1 MSKSLLLASALLIG
15 ATLTATAAPILVN
28 GGFEDHASTYTA
40 STEFGADFNGYGGQG
55 VTGWTATGFAL
66 YYFGGTQTSVSA
78 ANYYNDPK
86 TYFRNGTN
94 LGDNANNSGPA
105 VPVSPNGG
113 NFIALDGDSSFQC
126 GTGCKSPGA
135 SISQTVMGLTAG
147 QHYDVSFYWA
157 GTQLINRNGATT
169 ERLAVTFGGE
179 QQSTN
184 AVSVAS
190 GGFSGWMQAT
200 LSFTASSASQALTFL
215 SYGTPEG
222 LPPVALL
229 DGVSVT
235 ATVPEPTSWALVTAG
250 LLGLGWAMRR
260 RRGVN
265 AA

>member
-1 MSKSLLLASALLIG
+1 MSKALLLAGALLTG
-15 ATLTATAAPILVN
+15 ATATAAAAPMLVN
-28 GGFEDHASTYTA
+28 GGFENHVNAYTA
-40 STEFGADFNGYGGQG
+40 STQFGSDFGGFGGQG
-55 VTGWTATGFAL
+55 VTDWTATGFSL

-78 ANYYNDPK
+78 ANSYNDPL
-86 TYFRNGTN
+86 TYFRDGTN
-94 LGDNANNSGPA
+94 SGANAGNSGPA
-105 VPVSPNGG
+105 VTVSPNGG
-113 NFIALDGDSSFQC
+113 NFVALDGDSSFQC

-135 SISQTVMGLTAG
+135 SISQTVTGLTAG
-147 QHYDVSFYWA
+147 TRYDVSFFWA

-184 AVSVAS
+184 TVNVAS
-190 GGFSGWMQAT
+190 GGFSGWMQST
-200 LSFTASSASQALTFL
+200 LRFTATSASQALTFL

-250 LLGLGWAMRR
+250 LLGLGWTVRR
-260 RRGVN
+260 RRTAN